1 MPQRFGSAH
10 TSNKLD
16 KLERYLTTYS
26 TALKNQ
32 DFRLIFFDAF
42 AGTGQIQVSEAAP
55 LLESITEYGPF
66 IIGSTERA
74 LQLGKAFDEYIFVER
89 SAQKVQRL
97 AELKKKYPNVADRVS
112 IAQGDANSELQRFA
126 LQTDWRK
133 CRAVVF
139 LDPFGNDV
147 EWRTIEAIALTKAVD
162 LWYLFPAGLGVHRQI
177 GRDGTI
183 HYTHG
188 PSLDRMLGT
197 TEWRTAF
204 VEEVV
209 EPDLFAGTRKRTTK
223 VATPR
228 SVTEFMIKRMRTI
241 FGGGVLDIWLPLG
254 HRNIHMYSL
263 IFAWANPGEK
273 AKLAGKLAEAV
284 LRAKERGRF
293 K

>member
-112 IAQGDANSELQRFA
+112 IAQTKKNLRQ
-126 LQTDWRK
+126 
-133 CRAVVF
+133 
-139 LDPFGNDV
+139 LDVRPF
-147 EWRTIEAIALTKAVD
+147 
-162 LWYLFPAGLGVHRQI
+162 P
-177 GRDGTI
+177 GR
-183 HYTHG
+183 H
-188 PSLDRMLGT
+188 P
-197 TEWRTAF
+197 
-204 VEEVV
+204 
-209 EPDLFAGTRKRTTK
+209 K
-223 VATPR
+223 
-228 SVTEFMIKRMRTI
+228 
-241 FGGGVLDIWLPLG
+241 
-254 HRNIHMYSL
+254 
-263 IFAWANPGEK
+263 
-273 AKLAGKLAEAV
+273 
-284 LRAKERGRF
+284 
-293 K
+293 

>member
-162 LWYLFPAGLGVHRQI
+162 LWYLFPAGI
-177 GRDGTI
+177 SGTFSQPDWAFTDRSAATGLSTTRMA
-183 HYTHG
+183 HHWTECWERRNG
-188 PSLDRMLGT
+188 ELLSL
-197 TEWRTAF
+197 
-204 VEEVV
+204 
-209 EPDLFAGTRKRTTK
+209 KRSWSQT
-223 VATPR
+223 
-228 SVTEFMIKRMRTI
+228 
-241 FGGGVLDIWLPLG
+241 
-254 HRNIHMYSL
+254 Y
-263 IFAWANPGEK
+263 
-273 AKLAGKLAEAV
+273 
-284 LRAKERGRF
+284 LRALVSGLRKWLHHVR
-293 K
+293 